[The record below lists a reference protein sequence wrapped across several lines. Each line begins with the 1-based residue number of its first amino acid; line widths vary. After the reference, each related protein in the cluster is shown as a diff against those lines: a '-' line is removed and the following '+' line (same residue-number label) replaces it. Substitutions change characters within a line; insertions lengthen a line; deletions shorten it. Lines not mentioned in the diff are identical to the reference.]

1 MTKFAALRFPSAR
14 TYSVIAGTVTL
25 SLAAVA
31 MAGQRGPE
39 FPVSVADAKNRAEA
53 RFQELDADGSGE
65 ISPAELAA
73 APKPLRLGHGPSH
86 RHMHGK
92 DAGTSAS
99 AGEHGG
105 KWRGTG
111 GAVDADLFERLDEDG
126 DGLLSKAEFDAS
138 KIREARRESMQE
150 WVFARLDRDGS
161 GGISRDELPD
171 MSRRLEAMDADGD
184 GTVTREEARAHHM
197 SRRDEK
203 G

>member
-73 APKPLRLGHGPSH
+73 APKPLRLGHGPSR
-86 RHMHGK
+86 RHMHG
-92 DAGTSAS
+92 
-99 AGEHGG
+99 
-105 KWRGTG
+105 RGTG

-138 KIREARRESMQE
+138 KIREARRGSMQE